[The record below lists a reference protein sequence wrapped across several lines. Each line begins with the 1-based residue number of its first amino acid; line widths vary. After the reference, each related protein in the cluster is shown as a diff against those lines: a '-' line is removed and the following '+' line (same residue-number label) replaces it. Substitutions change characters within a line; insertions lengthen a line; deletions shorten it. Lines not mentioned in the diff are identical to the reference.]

1 MELKIYITDLAA
13 YNQSHLVGEWVTLP
27 MDADELNEKVQ
38 EILKKG
44 SDECGFNEIH
54 EEYFITDYE
63 FENEKLF
70 EVSEYSNLIEL
81 NEKCQQCEE
90 LEEDDQKKL
99 SYLIDHAGYDF
110 DDALEKYE
118 EVTIYENTTLEEV
131 VEEYIE
137 QTINLDDLPAII
149 SRNIDYKSIAYDFE
163 ISGEY
168 EKIDS
173 DIYYFVNCQEVLNF
187 LTYRNKELY

>member
-1 MELKIYITDLAA
+1 MELKVYITDLAA
-13 YNQSHLVGEWVTLP
+13 YNQSYLIGEWVSLP
-27 MDADELNEKVQ
+27 MDAEELESKVQ

-44 SDECGFNEIH
+44 SDACGFDEVH

-70 EVSEYSNLIEL
+70 EVSEYSNLTEL
-81 NEKCQQCEE
+81 NEKCEE
-90 LEEDDQKKL
+90 CQDIDEDDQKKL
-99 SYLIDHAGYDF
+99 SYLIDNVGFDF
-110 DDALEKYE
+110 ADALEKYE

-137 QTINLDDLPAII
+137 NTINLDDLPAII
-149 SRNIDYKSIAYDFE
+149 AQNIDYKSIAYDFE

-168 EKIDS
+168 ERIDS
-173 DIYYFVNCQEVLNF
+173 DIYYFVN
-187 LTYRNKELY
+187 

>member
-81 NEKCQQCEE
+81 NEKCEQCEE

-168 EKIDS
+168 DKIDN
-173 DIYYFVNCQEVLNF
+173 DVYHFVNC
-187 LTYRNKELY
+187 